1 MKTSTSTSTSPSIES
16 AYENR
21 TTDTPQACAHVQTLL
36 IENAILS
43 RAMARQQ
50 ERHSKYVQETKQII
64 EVMLARQS
72 QLEQQVREL
81 LQVNRHNHDVPS
93 QASPMSNLSWC

>member
-16 AYENR
+16 ASKNIATY
-21 TTDTPQACAHVQTLL
+21 TPQACAHVQTLL

-50 ERHSKYVQETKQII
+50 ERHSQYVQETKQMM

-81 LQVNRHNHDVPS
+81 LQVNRHNHEVAS

>member
-1 MKTSTSTSTSPSIES
+1 MKSATSASASPSRDSTSETNATE
-16 AYENR
+16 
-21 TTDTPQACAHVQTLL
+21 TPQACAYVQTLL

-50 ERHSKYVQETKQII
+50 ERHSEYVEETRQKMEQ
-64 EVMLARQS
+64 MFAKQS

-81 LQVNRHNHDVPS
+81 LQANVQSDELPAL
-93 QASPMSNLSWC
+93 ASIRSNLRWC